1 MSDTSAGMK
10 IRRDMDASSAVEELS
25 RSRSFI
31 RLQAERG
38 AMAGKYIC
46 ANSIRP
52 YVLIIFSILQ
62 NYKKRMTPP
71 KFSSRKRA
79 LSCNKFQQV
88 AIRALLP
95 QKDLHFSE
103 KNAYICTI
111 KIKSGKRSAEVD
123 GRNRILII

>member
-46 ANSIRP
+46 ASSIRP
-52 YVLIIFSILQ
+52 YVLIIFSMLQ
-62 NYKKRMTPP
+62 NYKKRMILP

-79 LSCNKFQQV
+79 LSYNKFQQV

-103 KNAYICTI
+103 KMCIFALS
-111 KIKSGKRSAEVD
+111 KSKAVSGQPR
-123 GRNRILII
+123 